1 MNLRRYRVV
10 HLFRQLLATWPDAPS
25 PSVHRSPECLGADF
39 QRAPP
44 QVSPALAARL
54 AAERGHAR
62 QMIGAV
68 E

>member
-1 MNLRRYRVV
+1 MTLRRHRVV
-10 HLFRQLLATWPDAPS
+10 HLFRQLLATWPESSPDAP
-25 PSVHRSPECLGADF
+25 RSPEDLAADF

-54 AAERGHAR
+54 AAERGRAR
-62 QMIGAV
+62 QMIGAA